1 MCGIV
6 GYVGSRKKTIDV
18 LIEGLTSLEYRGYD
32 SSGIAI
38 MEEGCP
44 RVFKSTG
51 KLVNLKN
58 KLGKFSSDGTLGI
71 GHTRWA
77 THGDATETNAHPH
90 VSGGTWVVHNGII
103 ENYSE
108 LKEQLKKKGYE
119 FYSDTDTEIL
129 AHLIEDSSINGFTF
143 EEAVREAL
151 KRVEGSYAVA
161 VISDREPEKVIAAR
175 QFSPLIVAVGDQENY
190 LASDVPAILPFCRD
204 VIFMEDGDL
213 AILERDSVK
222 LTDLD
227 GNPVDRPVQMIQWD
241 PVSIE
246 KCGYRHFMIK
256 EIHEQPNAVLDTM
269 RGRFSEESG
278 EIFFEGLDSS
288 YFKDVNRIVILA
300 CGTSY
305 YASLTGKYM
314 IEAVSGVPVQVDIAS
329 EFRYR
334 NPIVDKNTLAIAVS
348 QSGETAD
355 TSEALLEAR
364 ARGAKTLGITN
375 VPMSKIARESDGVI
389 YTHAGPEIGVA
400 STKAFTTQLIVFYLF
415 SIYLE
420 RIKKRLNKTEAIEM
434 IKDAIRIPQLIR
446 KTLKLDVA
454 LKELAEEFFQYRN
467 FLYLGRGINHPV
479 AYEGALKL
487 KEVSYIHAEG
497 YAAGEMKHGPIALID
512 EEMPVIL
519 IAPKNGITYRKI
531 LSNLQEVRA
540 RRGTVIFL
548 TSDLT
553 ADEVRG
559 DVDRVIEI
567 PGCSYLLSPIISV
580 IPLQLLAYHIATLK
594 GTDVDQPR
602 NLAKVVTV
610 E

>member
-6 GYVGSRKKTIDV
+6 GYVGNQKKTVDV
-18 LIEGLTSLEYRGYD
+18 LLEGLTRLEYRGYD

-38 MEEGCP
+38 MEEGRP

-51 KLVNLKN
+51 KLVNLKK
-58 KLGKFSSDGTLGI
+58 KLDKYSSEGLLGI

-77 THGDATETNAHPH
+77 THGDATEKNAHPH
-90 VSGGTWVVHNGII
+90 VSGGTSVVHNGII

-108 LKEQLKKKGYE
+108 LKEELKDKGYK
-119 FYSDTDTEIL
+119 FSSDTDTEVL
-129 AHLIEDSSINGFTF
+129 AHLIEDSFNSGLTF
-143 EEAVREAL
+143 EEAVRAAL
-151 KRVEGSYAVA
+151 RRVEGSYALA
-161 VISDREPEKVIAAR
+161 VISERDPEKAIAAR
-175 QFSPLIVAVGDQENY
+175 RFSPLIVALGDHENY
-190 LASDVPAILPFCRD
+190 LASDVPAILPFSRD
-204 VIFMEDGDL
+204 VIFLEDGDI
-213 AILERDSVK
+213 AILESDGVRI
-222 LTDLD
+222 TDLD
-227 GNPVDRPVQMIQWD
+227 GNGVERAVQTINWD
-241 PVSIE
+241 PVAAE

-256 EIHEQPNAVLDTM
+256 EIHEQPHAVLDTM

-278 EIFFEGLDSS
+278 EIFFEGLDKS
-288 YFKDVNRIVILA
+288 YFKDVKRIVVLA

-305 YASLTGKYM
+305 HASLIGKYM
-314 IEAVSGVPVQVDIAS
+314 IEALARVPVQVDIAS

-334 NPIVDKNTLAIAVS
+334 DPIIDKSTLAIAVS

-355 TSEALLEAR
+355 TSEALLEAKN
-364 ARGAKTLGITN
+364 RGAKTLGITN
-375 VPMSKIARESDGVI
+375 VLMSKIARESDGVI

-415 SIYLE
+415 SVYLG
-420 RIKKRLNKTEAIEM
+420 RIKNRVKKRKAIEL
-434 IKDAIRIPQLIR
+434 IRDAIRIPQIIQL
-446 KTLKLDVA
+446 TLRLDDEMG
-454 LKELAEEFFQYRN
+454 ELAKEFFQYRN
-467 FLYLGRGINHPV
+467 FLYLGRGINYPV
-479 AYEGALKL
+479 AFEGALKL

-512 EEMPVIL
+512 EEMPVVL
-519 IAPKNGITYRKI
+519 IAPKDGITYRKI
-531 LSNLQEVRA
+531 LGNLQEVRA
-540 RRGTVIFL
+540 RRGKVIFL
-548 TSDLT
+548 TSEMM

-559 DVDRVIEI
+559 NVDRLIEV
-567 PGCSYLLSPIISV
+567 PVCNYLLSPIITV

>member
-6 GYVGSRKKTIDV
+6 GYIGNQKKTVDV
-18 LIEGLTSLEYRGYD
+18 LIEGLTRLEYRGYD

-38 MEEGCP
+38 MEDGRP

-51 KLVNLKN
+51 KLVNLKK
-58 KLGKFSSDGTLGI
+58 KLGKFSSDGTPGI

-103 ENYSE
+103 ENYGE
-108 LKEQLKKKGYE
+108 LKEELRKKGYE
-119 FYSDTDTEIL
+119 FYSDTDTEVL
-129 AHLIEDSSINGFTF
+129 AHLIEDFSNEGLPF
-143 EEAVREAL
+143 EEAVRGAL
-151 KRVEGSYAVA
+151 RRVEGSYALA
-161 VISDREPEKVIAAR
+161 VISDRDPEKVIAAR
-175 QFSPLIVAVGDQENY
+175 QFSPLIVAVGDDENY
-190 LASDVPAILPFCRD
+190 LASDVPAILPFCRN
-204 VIFMEDGDL
+204 VIFMEDGDI
-213 AILERDSVK
+213 AILERDSVRI
-222 LTDLD
+222 TDLE
-227 GNPVDRPVQMIQWD
+227 GNRVERSVQTISWD
-241 PVSIE
+241 PVSAE

-256 EIHEQPNAVLDTM
+256 EIHEQPHAVLDTM

-278 EIFFEGLDSS
+278 EVFFEGLDSS
-288 YFKDVNRIVILA
+288 YFKDINRIVILA

-305 YASLTGKYM
+305 HASLIGKYM
-314 IEAVSGVPVQVDIAS
+314 IEAVTRVPVQVDIAS

-334 NPIVDKNTLAIAVS
+334 DPIVDKKTLAIAVS

-355 TSEALLEAR
+355 TSEALLEAKN
-364 ARGAKTLGITN
+364 RGAKTLGITN
-375 VPMSKIARESDGVI
+375 VLMSKIARESHGVI

-415 SIYLE
+415 SIYLA
-420 RIKKRLNKTEAIEM
+420 RIKNRLNKRKAIEM
-434 IKDAIRIPQLIR
+434 IKDAIRIPQLIQM
-446 KTLKLDVA
+446 TLKLDSAVR
-454 LKELAEEFFQYRN
+454 ELAKEFFQYRN
-467 FLYLGRGINHPV
+467 FLYLGRGINYPV
-479 AYEGALKL
+479 AFEGALKL

-512 EEMPVIL
+512 EEMPVVL
-519 IAPKNGITYRKI
+519 IAPKDGITYRKI
-531 LSNLQEVRA
+531 LGNLQEVRA

-548 TSDLT
+548 TSDMM

-559 DVDRVIEI
+559 TVDRVIEI
-567 PGCSYLLSPIISV
+567 PGCNYLLSPILTV